1 MTAAQITKR
10 LVKNQIELTSLTI
23 ERDEIEVAVDYKEI
37 NGYGTVNEAQ
47 TKKLANKIK
56 KLFPECSH
64 VSRRQY
70 GAIALKFNFTKCKLV
85 AQNID

>member
-1 MTAAQITKR
+1 MNASQITKR
-10 LVKNQIELTSLTI
+10 LVKNLISLESLTI
-23 ERDEIEVAVDYKEI
+23 GKDEIEVAVDYKEI

-56 KLFPECSH
+56 KLFPECSYTT
-64 VSRRQY
+64 RRQY